1 MMNEF
6 SIMNISATG
15 MSAQR
20 LRLDIISTNI
30 ANAET
35 TRTSRGEPYRRK
47 VPIFAEYL
55 KRSANGIME
64 CVGVKVVGIWEDP
77 SPFKLVYDPSHPD
90 ADENGYVRMPNVN
103 VVREMVDLISAQ
115 RAYEANVSAFNVTKS
130 MINSALQIGRG

>member
-1 MMNEF
+1 
-6 SIMNISATG
+6 
-15 MSAQR
+15 
-20 LRLDIISTNI
+20 LW
-30 ANAET
+30 
-35 TRTSRGEPYRRK
+35 
-47 VPIFAEYL
+47 EYG
-55 KRSANGIME
+55 R
-64 CVGVKVVGIWEDP
+64 